1 MSNEPICPRH
11 NKSPRAHRMSP
22 LRRLLSLG
30 AAAAVLAEAAAGL
43 PAYGAA
49 SVFLIGDVNGD
60 GVVDEADASA
70 VLAAY
75 AETSSG
81 KESTLY
87 SFNMSAADLN
97 GDNVIDAVDAALIIS
112 YCGLYAASAEEAIFT
127 ELVVEADGDKKQKEE
142 GDEAAPEGPSAQPQ
156 EELPPLEFGGFD
168 FEYPHI
174 DGIYGDWFW
183 IGDSRTV
190 GMARSCDI
198 EYLAQIGAT
207 IKLFRNNAE
216 SIYAL
221 RDKTIVINLGVNDL
235 DSGAYLSLYNNM
247 PDEFLDNNKVIVMSV
262 NPCDGSY
269 QYLNDRIVSFNEY
282 LSGNLDSR
290 ITFLDSYTYLMWN
303 GFSTFDGLH
312 YTTATY
318 NDIYG
323 LVMDSVN

>member
-1 MSNEPICPRH
+1 MSNEPICPRL
-11 NKSPRAHRMSP
+11 NKKAKEHRRSL
-22 LRRLLSLG
+22 LRRLAG
-30 AAAAVLAEAAAGL
+30 FTAAAVLGSAAAGL

-70 VLAAY
+70 VLSAY

-81 KESTLY
+81 KESALY
-87 SFNMSAADLN
+87 SFKLSAADLN

-112 YCGLYAASAEEAIFT
+112 YCGFYAANAEEAIFT
-127 ELVVEADGDKKQKEE
+127 ELVVEKDGDKKEE
-142 GDEAAPEGPSAQPQ
+142 GEEAAPEGPSAQPQ

-174 DGIYGDWFW
+174 DGVYGDWFW

-190 GMARSCDI
+190 GMSHSCDI

-216 SIYAL
+216 SIYSL

-235 DSGAYLSLYNNM
+235 DSGAYLSLYNSM

-318 NDIYG
+318 NDIYSF
-323 LVMDSVN
+323 VMDSVG

>member
-1 MSNEPICPRH
+1 MMNEPICPRH
-11 NKSPRAHRMSP
+11 DKSPGKGRRLC
-22 LRRLLSLG
+22 LRRRLISLT
-30 AAAAVLAEAAAGL
+30 AAAALAAAATGVN
-43 PAYGAA
+43 AHAAA

-70 VLAAY
+70 VLSAY

-81 KESTLY
+81 KESFLY
-87 SFNMSAADLN
+87 SFKMSAADLN
-97 GDNVIDAVDAALIIS
+97 GDGVIDAVDASLILS
-112 YCGLYAASAEEAIFT
+112 YCGFYAAAAEQAIFT
-127 ELVVEADGDKKQKEE
+127 ELVVENSDEKEDSE
-142 GDEAAPEGPSAQPQ
+142 KPGNAPEDASSP

-174 DGIYGDWFW
+174 DGVYGEWFW

-207 IKLFRNNAE
+207 ISLFRNNAE

-221 RDKTIVINLGVNDL
+221 RDKTVVINLGVNDL
-235 DSGAYLSLYNNM
+235 DSGAYLSLYNSM

-269 QYLNDRIVSFNEY
+269 QHLNDRIASFNEY
-282 LSGNLDSR
+282 IGGNLDSR

-323 LVMDSVN
+323 FVMDSVQ